1 MLKWL
6 LTTIVALVLLS
17 GLMPLLARFGLGKLP
32 GDLTFNVRGRS
43 FYVPITTTIVL
54 SLLLGLISRLL

>member
-32 GDLTFNVRGRS
+32 GDITLNVRGRA
-43 FYVPITTTIVL
+43 FYIPITTTIVL
-54 SLLLGLISRLL
+54 SLLLALIARLL